1 MIQII
6 GSITKIVYVEGT
18 RAECF
23 RKLQEEY
30 PSTVKKERFKHNVS
44 VDKIY
49 PEPLQIRRKK

>member
-1 MIQII
+1 MIKVI

-30 PSTVKKERFKHNVS
+30 PSTVKKEQFKHNVN

-49 PEPLQIRRKK
+49 PEPLMVVKK